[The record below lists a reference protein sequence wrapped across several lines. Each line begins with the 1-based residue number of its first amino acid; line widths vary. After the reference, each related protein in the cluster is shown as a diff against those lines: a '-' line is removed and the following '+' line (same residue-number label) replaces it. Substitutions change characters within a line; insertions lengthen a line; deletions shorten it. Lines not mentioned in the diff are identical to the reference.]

1 MKKVLKIIGL
11 CLLTCCAI
19 ALVVCLLVQP
29 TETKYF
35 LNDLFYY
42 LDTPI
47 ALCGISV
54 TLGGVLL
61 YFIVRYTLNNTSV
74 GKKHLQQLQ
83 EQIDLEKLKNAKLS
97 EQKDKVISKLENKVD
112 EYKNEYA
119 QKYEH
124 LESAVKLI
132 PNKKVQE
139 ALNNDKEQEND

>member
-35 LNDLFYY
+35 LNDLFFY

-61 YFIVRYTLNNTSV
+61 YFIVRYVLNNTSV
-74 GKKHLQQLQ
+74 GKKHLQELNEQLKK
-83 EQIDLEKLKNAKLS
+83 LEKRHNDLLNEHCEYTQVVSKVFDEFKDTVDNNFLEIEKVLS
-97 EQKDKVISKLENKVD
+97 
-112 EYKNEYA
+112 
-119 QKYEH
+119 
-124 LESAVKLI
+124 LI

-139 ALNNDKEQEND
+139 ALNNGKEQEND